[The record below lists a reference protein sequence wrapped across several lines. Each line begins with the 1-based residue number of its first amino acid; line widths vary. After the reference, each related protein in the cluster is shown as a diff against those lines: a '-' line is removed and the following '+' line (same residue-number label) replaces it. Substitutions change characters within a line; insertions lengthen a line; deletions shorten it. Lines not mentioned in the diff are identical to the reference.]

1 MGSFTTKVTNRNVV
15 VTVTLDGLARSNR
28 GNYGP
33 VSQSQLAQAAMAFAQ
48 AAEASLR

>member
-1 MGSFTTKVTNRNVV
+1 MVRYHNVL

-48 AAEASLR
+48 AAESSLH